1 MKKINLI
8 KKNLQLQINNIV
20 LTKYDFFTDKFLLRI
35 DFFLLCFFFYYI
47 LILIKINDY
56 LSLKI

>member
-35 DFFLLCFFFYYI
+35 DFFFIVFFLLLYFN
-47 LILIKINDY
+47 IN
-56 LSLKI
+56 